1 MLRKFLL
8 IAGFCLPVL
17 LVLSLFY
24 YKGEA
29 YASTPM
35 DTVLSEVQLVP
46 LYHTTPGFTTTTAI
60 IPYDDN
66 DLLVATRPGKIY
78 LFEQP
83 IDATSIWTSTL
94 TIDISERV
102 SSDDGELGFYSI
114 ARSPNFSTTNTL
126 YFSYTDL
133 ETNLVIERFNIE
145 TGTHN
150 IVLTVPKPERANNIY
165 HRAGDL
171 KFYDGLLFI
180 SVGDNAF
187 WYSAPDQPSQ
197 DLNSLYGKILR
208 IDVETNS
215 PVTYTIPADNPFVDL
230 PDHRP
235 EIWSYGLRNP
245 WKFAFDGNGDM
256 VIAEV
261 GQAVWEELNL
271 IPAGQNAVNFG
282 WNCYEGPD
290 VYSET
295 NPDCENAVNTLP
307 IYSYSHGVY
316 DERFRCA
323 VTGGTFYEGNIY
335 PLFTDMYIFTDF
347 CESRIRAIRKEDNT
361 WHSYILGELSE
372 FFYPTAIGNDP
383 QGTIIIGS
391 HTLYRLVVASPTPT
405 PTITATSTLIPT
417 PTQTPVPSLPP
428 SLFLPLMYRD

>member
-1 MLRKFLL
+1 MSRKFL
-8 IAGFCLPVL
+8 IVVGFCLSLL
-17 LVLSLFY
+17 LVSPLFY
-24 YKGEA
+24 YRGQA
-29 YASTPM
+29 NDSTPIN
-35 DTVLSEVQLVP
+35 TLLSEVELVP
-46 LYHTTPGFTTTTAI
+46 LYHTTPGFTTITSI
-60 IPYDDN
+60 IPYGDN

-83 IDATSIWTSTL
+83 VDATSIWTSTL
-94 TIDISERV
+94 TINISERV
-102 SSDDGELGFYSI
+102 SSDAGELGFYSI
-114 ARSPNFSTTNTL
+114 APSPDFSNNNTL
-126 YFSYTDL
+126 YFSYTNL
-133 ETNLVIERFNIE
+133 EENLVIERFNIE
-145 TGTHN
+145 TGTHS
-150 IVLTVPKPERANNIY
+150 IVLTVPKPERDNNIY

-171 KFYDGLLFI
+171 KFYDGLLYI

-187 WYSAPDQPSQ
+187 WYGAPDQPSQ

-215 PVTYTIPADNPFVDL
+215 PVTYTIPADNPFIGL

-245 WKFAFDGNGDM
+245 WKLAFDRNGNM

-261 GQAVWEELNL
+261 GQAIWEELNL
-271 IPAGQNAVNFG
+271 IPAGENAINFG

-323 VTGGTFYEGNIY
+323 VTGGTFYEGNLY

-347 CESRIRAIRKEDNT
+347 CESRVRAIRKEKDT
-361 WHSYILGELSE
+361 WLSYTLGELSE

-383 QGTIIIGS
+383 QGTIIIGG
-391 HTLYRLVVASPTPT
+391 HTLYRLVVSSPTPT
-405 PTITATSTLIPT
+405 PTATPTATPTITPT
-417 PTQTPVPSLPP
+417 PTTSPVLPP
-428 SLFLPLMYRD
+428 SLFLPLLYRD